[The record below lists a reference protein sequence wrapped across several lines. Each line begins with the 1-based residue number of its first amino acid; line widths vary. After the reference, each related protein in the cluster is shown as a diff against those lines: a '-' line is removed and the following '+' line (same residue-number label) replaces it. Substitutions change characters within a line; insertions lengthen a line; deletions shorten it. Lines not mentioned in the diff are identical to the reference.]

1 MENLCAACVST
12 GKHRE
17 LLNFSAAQAW
27 RVGLEYRFKPLEYN
41 GLKGIVGEHLARSFI
56 RNELS
61 LKLAT
66 EEGWDHVL
74 FSNGNRKHN
83 AWNWNKKLFSY
94 DSFREDFIVH
104 GFCANVKLLSKYA
117 AAASVLVQN
126 NCNPDGM
133 LLKLKDTGK
142 TKRFKDSVRPPL
154 ARFRTSPSPK
164 QKGSV
169 EYPVVSGDMEIVE
182 IKCGRKAKL
191 VDKQKET
198 YNKLIAKGVP
208 LRMINVRIVSFD
220 LNKFLVEEHKH
231 ERFL

>member
-1 MENLCAACVST
+1 M
-12 GKHRE
+12 
-17 LLNFSAAQAW
+17 
-27 RVGLEYRFKPLEYN
+27 EYRFKPLEYN

-61 LKLAT
+61 LKLAR

-74 FSNGNRKHN
+74 FSSGNHKRK
-83 AWNWNKKLFSY
+83 AWNWNTKLFSY

-117 AAASVLVQN
+117 ATAGVLLQN
-126 NCNPDGM
+126 HCNPDGM

-142 TKRFKDSVRPPL
+142 TKRLKDNVRPLL
-154 ARFRTSPSPK
+154 AKFKAAPSPR
-164 QKGSV
+164 QKDIL

-208 LRMINVRIVSFD
+208 LRMIKVRIVSFD
-220 LNKFLVEEHKH
+220 LNRFLVEEQKH

>member
-1 MENLCAACVST
+1 MKNLCAACVST

-17 LLNFSAAQAW
+17 PLNFSAAQAW
-27 RVGLEYRFKPLEYN
+27 RVALEYRFKSLEYN

-74 FSNGNRKHN
+74 FSNGNYKRK

-117 AAASVLVQN
+117 AAAGVLVQN

-154 ARFRTSPSPK
+154 ARFRAASSPK
-164 QKGSV
+164 QKGTL

-198 YNKLIAKGVP
+198 YNKLIARGVP